1 MTGTTMLLVAAAILW
16 LLAALRFPRHA
27 VWLLMLW
34 LPVQGWMQLNVF
46 NDSSAT
52 VLIYEFLI
60 IGIYLVFAARWLGS
74 PETFGPPPVIWLA
87 LPFVVWTL
95 LLIPYSVEEHG
106 PLLTLVGLRTYLL
119 PLPLVWIGYRAFETR
134 RQVENVGWL
143 IMLQLAVIAGVAALQ
158 FAGVTSMSGSVFEV
172 PLGFGLAGVLRPPG
186 TFSAAGHYGMYIL
199 LSIPLAFGLLGLSVP
214 VWKRVCFGI
223 GLAGAAIGLI
233 VNTQR
238 ATIMLLVVILPFIL
252 MMARRR
258 RPVAHAVIALVVVA
272 AGGVIGARVA
282 GQAFVSRVN
291 TIGGDIRTSLIDIPN
306 ERFSDALRTPLF
318 GGGLG
323 IASPG
328 VGRLVAPSFAARSLE
343 VKSVKPAEAFMAAL
357 VYQTGVPGLVLFYL
371 FIATLMY
378 HGLQA
383 LRACRTTDMGLLAA
397 AIFGFEVAICLQ
409 SWAYDPLH
417 YPPSRVLFWVW
428 AGVLL
433 ALPRLAAA
441 AAVQEPAAM
450 PRRAA
455 VPIRRLVRPQRP
467 STERPRPVASTHR
480 R

>member
-1 MTGTTMLLVAAAILW
+1 MTGTMTLLVAVAILW

-27 VWLLMLW
+27 VWLLLLW
-34 LPVQGWMQLNVF
+34 VPVQGWMQLNVF

-74 PETFGPPPVIWLA
+74 PETFGPPPVMWLA

-95 LLIPYSVEEHG
+95 LLVPRSVGAHG

-119 PLPLVWIGYRAFETR
+119 PLPLVWIGYRTFETR

-143 IMLQLAVIAGVAALQ
+143 IMLQLVVIAGVAALQ
-158 FAGVTSMSGSVFEV
+158 FAGVTSMSGSIFEV
-172 PLGFGLAGVLRPPG
+172 PVGFGLSGILRPPG
-186 TFSAAGHYGMYIL
+186 TFSAAGHYGMYL
-199 LSIPLAFGLLGLSVP
+199 LLTIPLAFGLLGLRVP
-214 VWKRVCFGI
+214 LWKRLGFGI
-223 GLAGAAIGLI
+223 GLAGATVGLM

-238 ATIMLLVVILPFIL
+238 ATIVLLVVILPLIL
-252 MMARRR
+252 MLARRR
-258 RPVAHAVIALVVVA
+258 RAVATTVIALAVVG
-272 AGGVIGARVA
+272 AGSMIGNQVA
-282 GQAFVSRVN
+282 GQALRDRLSTIVDDLNRTLIVTTSARVA
-291 TIGGDIRTSLIDIPN
+291 DS
-306 ERFSDALRTPLF
+306 LRTPLL

-328 VGRLVAPSFAARSLE
+328 IGRLVAPSFAARSLE
-343 VKSVKPAEAFMAAL
+343 VQSIKPAEAFMAAL
-357 VYQTGVPGLVLFYL
+357 VYQTGVPGLLFFFL
-371 FIATLMY
+371 FIAAIMY
-378 HGLQA
+378 GGLQA
-383 LRACRTTDMGLLAA
+383 VRACRRTDLGLLAA
-397 AIFGFEVAICLQ
+397 AIFGFEVAICLH

-433 ALPRLAAA
+433 ALPRLAAT

-450 PRRAA
+450 PRRTP
-455 VPIRRLVRPQRP
+455 VPMRRLVRPRRPSTQRP
-467 STERPRPVASTHR
+467 SVA
-480 R
+480 